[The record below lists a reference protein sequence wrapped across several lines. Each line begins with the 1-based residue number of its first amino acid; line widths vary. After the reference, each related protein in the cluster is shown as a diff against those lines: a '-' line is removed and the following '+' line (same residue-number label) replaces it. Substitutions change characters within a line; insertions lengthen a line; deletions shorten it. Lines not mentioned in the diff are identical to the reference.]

1 MLRTLDVGLHGLS
14 NPTRSH
20 HCIKNGLEEQEGWV
34 HRMGMVDIWH
44 VFRPFFENGKIS
56 FEWQDPQIILQSY
69 IYLSEKLQMICEP
82 SEMAARMTPPP
93 PHGHGVYRFHEK
105 LKEVCDFFLLHSKE
119 IKNCCSK
126 REALSTHSL
135 SQSTLKSYVQ
145 DHECGGTA
153 AAAFCI
159 QCPLG
164 LNLSHVLGKQNSIL
178 HASQTA
184 IYFEWVPDVLR
195 DARWLKRDRPASRK
209 MCPISL
215 DRNHKFKLSGPALIA
230 SAQCGH
236 HLTLEIASF
245 HGLFWVI
252 I

>member
-93 PHGHGVYRFHEK
+93 PPHTGMGYIDFMRNLRRSVIFFSYTPRRLRIAVQKEKPSQLTAFPSLPWSLMSRIMNVGVQ
-105 LKEVCDFFLLHSKE
+105 LLLLFVSNVPWAS
-119 IKNCCSK
+119 ICLTFWGN
-126 REALSTHSL
+126 RILFYMPPRLQYTLSEFQMS
-135 SQSTLKSYVQ
+135 
-145 DHECGGTA
+145 
-153 AAAFCI
+153 
-159 QCPLG
+159 
-164 LNLSHVLGKQNSIL
+164 
-178 HASQTA
+178 
-184 IYFEWVPDVLR
+184 
-195 DARWLKRDRPASRK
+195 
-209 MCPISL
+209 
-215 DRNHKFKLSGPALIA
+215 
-230 SAQCGH
+230 
-236 HLTLEIASF
+236 
-245 HGLFWVI
+245 
-252 I
+252 